1 MPITGSVSKS
11 EPMDVVGLSDAAD
24 VAAVVR
30 PVELGV
36 TTTGPIERRDVPWY
50 RECPH
55 CWPTMGGVGNASRT
69 IAPEKTED
77 QIGRRYYRC
86 DRCGLSFNREFEI
99 GLEVETRRVVRIIRR

>member
-1 MPITGSVSKS
+1 MPVIGSMSKS
-11 EPMDVVGLSDAAD
+11 EPMDATGLSDAAD

-36 TTTGPIERRDVPWY
+36 TTTAEVERRDVPWY
-50 RECPH
+50 RQCPH
-55 CWPTMGGVGNASRT
+55 CWKKSGGVGIASRT

-86 DRCGLSFNREFEI
+86 DSCGLSFNHEFEI
-99 GLEVETRRVVRIIRR
+99 GIEVETRRVVRIIRR